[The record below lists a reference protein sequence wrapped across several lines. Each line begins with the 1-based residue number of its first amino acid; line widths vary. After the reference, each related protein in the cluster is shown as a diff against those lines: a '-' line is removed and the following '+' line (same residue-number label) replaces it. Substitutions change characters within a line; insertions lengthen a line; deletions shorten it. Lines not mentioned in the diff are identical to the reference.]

1 VTTTTSPN
9 PSRAD
14 SDVRSAARGSSLSL
28 LGAAVSALGTFAL
41 TVVVAHGTTQTE
53 AGIFFATTSLF
64 VIVTSIGLLGTDT
77 GLVYFIARAV
87 EHDRRHLFTD
97 YVRAALLPVQLC
109 AVVAAVVLLV
119 GAPEIARLT
128 NPSAPEQAAHA
139 LRALALLVPF
149 VGLESVLLSAT
160 RGLGMM
166 RPYVVVEQILRPT
179 LQLLLAVLIIVSGT
193 AVDLAWSWSL
203 PYLVAGLL
211 ALRWWRRLV
220 PRRTASWVALAR
232 TPGVAREFWSFTGPR
247 SFASAAQTAMQRFDI
262 VLVAALAGPAPAAV
276 YTAATRFVVAGQL
289 ARTAVSLAV
298 QPYFARALAR
308 DGHEGVAPLYR
319 TSTAWLMAVTWPLFW
334 VLVLDGRPLMRIFG
348 SGYSAG
354 TDVVVLLGVA
364 MLIATFCGDVDVLLI
379 MAGRTRASMVNIL
392 IAFALNLG
400 LDLWLVPEHGILG
413 AAVGWACA
421 IIVKNLLALVQVAW
435 ILRVHPVG
443 RPTVIVAA
451 LSAGCFCGCVGLAR
465 LLLGDGLDTAVAGIA
480 VASALYAVGLYLAR
494 TDLALDALGGLVRR
508 RPRSSSPRDV
518 LRRESSA
525 APPA

>member
-1 VTTTTSPN
+1 VTTTTSPTT
-9 PSRAD
+9 SEIHR
-14 SDVRSAARGSSLSL
+14 AARGSTLSL

-41 TVVVAHGTTQTE
+41 TVVVAHGTTQVE

-64 VIVTSIGLLGTDT
+64 VIVTSIGQLGTDT
-77 GLVYFIARAV
+77 GLVYFLARAV
-87 EHDRRHLFTD
+87 ELDRRHLLQD
-97 YVRAALLPVQLC
+97 YVRVALVPVQVC
-109 AVVAAVVLLV
+109 AVVMGLVLLV

-128 NPSAPEQAAHA
+128 NPSATTEATHA

-160 RGLGMM
+160 RGLGLM

-179 LQLLLAVLIIVSGT
+179 LQLVLAVLILATGT

-220 PRRTASWVALAR
+220 PRRTTAGAAPDRV
-232 TPGVAREFWSFTGPR
+232 PGVAREFWSFSGPR
-247 SFASAAQTAMQRFDI
+247 SLASAAQTAMQRLDI
-262 VLVAALAGPAPAAV
+262 VLVAALAGPGPAAV

-308 DGHEGVAPLYR
+308 EGHEGVAPLYR

-334 VLVLDGRPLMRIFG
+334 VLVLDGRPMMRIFG
-348 SGYSAG
+348 AEYATG
-354 TDVVVLLGVA
+354 TDVLVLLGVA
-364 MLIATFCGDVDVLLI
+364 MLVATFCGDVDVLLI
-379 MAGRTRASMVNIL
+379 MAGRTRASMTNIL
-392 IAFALNLG
+392 TAFALNLG
-400 LDLWLVPEHGILG
+400 LDLWLIPEHGIVG

-421 IIVKNLLALVQVAW
+421 IVVKNLLALVQVAW

-451 LSAGCFCGCVGLAR
+451 LATGCLCGSVGLAR
-465 LLLGDGLDTAVAGIA
+465 LVLGDGVEAAAAGVI
-480 VASALYAVGLYLAR
+480 VGTALYAVGLYLAR
-494 TDLALDALGGLVRR
+494 VDLALDALGGLVRR
-508 RPRSSSPRDV
+508 RTRSS
-518 LRRESSA
+518 A
-525 APPA
+525 